1 MSPAHDPDMEEKNWL
16 TLGRDVAT
24 AYPRFSGSI
33 SMKRVNELLAI
44 VPEEGEEGKVPTW
57 VATDSRYGD
66 DWVEKPYPMEGLEQV
81 SAEYLWGT
89 RQFVLSQLAS
99 RGLTVGKKMSVS
111 ERQEWDR
118 VVGRA
123 LFERLDFDIFE
134 AFDEDV
140 WTYLTVFL
148 FWDFPQWR
156 FPGKVFEA
164 NKVTEEQKG
173 VADESPT
180 RPSDRV
186 LGGSRNVLFRTWL
199 RVYALGPDF
208 AAEGEVDFAGE
219 DILDNL
225 FGRPSISQN
234 HVFSREI
241 LRTLYRNEPHE
252 GTDRRRVFREFM
264 KAIRRRT
271 ATINFTATGS
281 LLDRELDKLWNDAK
295 IEANRSRVR

>member
-1 MSPAHDPDMEEKNWL
+1 MNLAHDPNMEEENWL
-16 TLGRDVAT
+16 TLGRDIAT
-24 AYPRFSGSI
+24 TYPRFSGSI
-33 SMKRVNELLAI
+33 SMVRVEKLLNI
-44 VPEEGEEGKVPTW
+44 DPEKDEVPTW

-66 DWVEKPYPMEGLEQV
+66 DWVEEPYPMEGLEEV

-99 RGLTVGKKMSVS
+99 QGLTVGKKMSVS

-123 LFERLDFDIFE
+123 LFERLDFEIFE

-156 FPGKVFEA
+156 FPGKVFVSRRDEA
-164 NKVTEEQKG
+164 EQ
-173 VADESPT
+173 ASETPT

-234 HVFSREI
+234 HLFSRAI

-271 ATINFTATGS
+271 ATINFTATGN
-281 LLDRELDKLWNDAK
+281 LLDQELDKLWNDAK
-295 IEANRSRVR
+295 SEVNRIRVQ

>member
-1 MSPAHDPDMEEKNWL
+1 MSPAHDPNMEEENWL
-16 TLGRDVAT
+16 TLGRDMAT
-24 AYPRFSGSI
+24 TYPRFSGSI
-33 SMKRVNELLAI
+33 SMVRVEKLLNI
-44 VPEEGEEGKVPTW
+44 DPEKDEVPTW

-66 DWVEKPYPMEGLEQV
+66 DWVEEPYPMEGLEEV

-99 RGLTVGKKMSVS
+99 QGLTVGKKMSVS

-123 LFERLDFDIFE
+123 LFERLDFEIFE

-156 FPGKVFEA
+156 FPGRVFASHRVEA
-164 NKVTEEQKG
+164 EEG
-173 VADESPT
+173 SEADEGPT

-208 AAEGEVDFAGE
+208 AAEGKVDFAGE

-234 HVFSREI
+234 HLFSRAI

-271 ATINFTATGS
+271 ATINFTATGH
-281 LLDRELDKLWNDAK
+281 LLDRELDKLWNDATS
-295 IEANRSRVR
+295 EVNRIRVQ

>member
-1 MSPAHDPDMEEKNWL
+1 MNPAHDPNMEEENWL
-16 TLGRDVAT
+16 TLGSDVAT

-44 VPEEGEEGKVPTW
+44 VPEEGEEGKVPAW

-99 RGLTVGKKMSVS
+99 QGLTVGKKMSVS

-123 LFERLDFDIFE
+123 LFERLDFEIFE

-156 FPGKVFEA
+156 FPGKVFVSRRVEAEQASEA
-164 NKVTEEQKG
+164 NDT
-173 VADESPT
+173 PT

-208 AAEGEVDFAGE
+208 AAEGKVDFAGE

-234 HVFSREI
+234 HLFSRAI

-271 ATINFTATGS
+271 ATINFTATGH

-295 IEANRSRVR
+295 IEVNRIRVQ

>member
-1 MSPAHDPDMEEKNWL
+1 MSPVHDPNVEEKNWL
-16 TLGRDVAT
+16 TLGREVAT
-24 AYPRFSGSI
+24 AYPRFSSSF

-66 DWVEKPYPMEGLEQV
+66 DWVEEPYPTPGLEQV
-81 SAEYLWGT
+81 GAEYLWGT
-89 RQFVLSQLAS
+89 RQFVLSELAS
-99 RGLTVGKKMSVS
+99 RGLTVGKKMSVP

-123 LFERLDFDIFE
+123 LFERLDFEIFE

-156 FPGKVFEA
+156 FPGKVFVSRRVEA
-164 NKVTEEQKG
+164 EE
-173 VADESPT
+173 ASEPT

-208 AAEGEVDFAGE
+208 VADGEVDFAGE

-234 HVFSREI
+234 HLFSRAI

-252 GTDRRRVFREFM
+252 GTARRRVFREFM

-271 ATINFTATGS
+271 ATINFTATGN
-281 LLDRELDKLWNDAK
+281 LLDRELDKLWNDARL
-295 IEANRSRVR
+295 RSTASESGES